1 MKFVKFGD
9 DMLNF
14 GLVHTI
20 SIETSAQGDRCRP
33 VNVNTVDALSNPY
46 RPCVC
51 VWTSFDRKYAEFYN
65 TTEEAQARMDVLVAM
80 LNS

>member
-1 MKFVKFGD
+1 MKFIKFGD

-14 GLVHTI
+14 GLVQ
-20 SIETSAQGDRCRP
+20 SLSVEKSAPSSGPCRSAAP
-33 VNVNTVDALSNPY
+33 FSDLNNPY
-46 RPCVC
+46 RPCVI
-51 VWTSFDRKYAEFYN
+51 VKIYQDARYAEFYN